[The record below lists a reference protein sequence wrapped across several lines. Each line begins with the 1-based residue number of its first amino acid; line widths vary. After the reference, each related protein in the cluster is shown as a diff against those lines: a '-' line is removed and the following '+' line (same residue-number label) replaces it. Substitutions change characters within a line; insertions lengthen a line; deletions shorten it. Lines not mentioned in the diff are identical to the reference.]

1 MYETGTAVEVR
12 ALHCMP
18 GLPLPEGEL
27 HAHDYRIE
35 IVARRHELD
44 SQGMVVDLDLLND
57 ALGQIADAVRDRNL
71 DEVVG
76 TAPVT
81 VEVFARWVHGELGQR
96 LQQDGDLGIRVRV
109 FESPEQFGGYAG
121 SVGAFHTGATT
132 GSSGDHDISGQA

>member
-18 GLPLPEGEL
+18 DLPLPEGEL

-35 IVARRHELD
+35 IVAHRYELD

-57 ALGQIADAVRDRNL
+57 ALGQIADAVRDRIL
-71 DEVVG
+71 DEVIG

-81 VEVFARWVHGELGQR
+81 VEVFAYWAHGELARR

-121 SVGAFHTGATT
+121 PVSQAGAAKL
-132 GSSGDHDISGQA
+132 SSREPTDRA

>member
-18 GLPLPEGEL
+18 DLPPPEGEL

-35 IVARRHELD
+35 IVAHRHELD

-57 ALGQIADAVRDRNL
+57 ALGQIADAVRDRIL
-71 DEVVG
+71 DEVIG

-81 VEVFARWVHGELGQR
+81 VEVFASWVHGELARR
-96 LQQDGDLGIRVRV
+96 LQHDADLGIRVRV
-109 FESPEQFGGYAG
+109 FESPDQFGGYAG
-121 SVGAFHTGATT
+121 PVSRAEPAKL
-132 GSSGDHDISGQA
+132 SSQEPTDRA